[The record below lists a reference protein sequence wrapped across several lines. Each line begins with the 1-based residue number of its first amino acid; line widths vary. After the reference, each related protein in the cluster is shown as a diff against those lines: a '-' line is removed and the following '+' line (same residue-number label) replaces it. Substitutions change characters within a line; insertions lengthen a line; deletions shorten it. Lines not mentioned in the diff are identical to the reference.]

1 LQIGRPEAGTQA
13 GDRSKAYPCEQGL
26 FRRLSE
32 LSGKAGLAK
41 NMVAWYYSGIHQTI
55 ENYVT
60 KEVQDFLKMYF
71 ILRMVLPRII
81 VTSQIG
87 TAKHPKAE
95 YD

>member
-1 LQIGRPEAGTQA
+1 
-13 GDRSKAYPCEQGL
+13 
-26 FRRLSE
+26 
-32 LSGKAGLAK
+32 
-41 NMVAWYYSGIHQTI
+41 MVAWYCSGNHQAI

-71 ILRMVLPRII
+71 ILRMVLPRMI
-81 VTSQIG
+81 VTWQIG